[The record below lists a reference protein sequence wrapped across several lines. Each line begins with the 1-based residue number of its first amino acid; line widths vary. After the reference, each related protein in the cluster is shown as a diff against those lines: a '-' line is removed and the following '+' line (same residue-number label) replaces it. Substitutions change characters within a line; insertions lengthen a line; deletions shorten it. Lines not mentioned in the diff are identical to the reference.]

1 MQKKLK
7 LIAYWMYLCAT
18 ISIIGLYWSS
28 GAFEIV
34 ISFALAAL
42 YYQAGTGILKVKDR
56 DRIIAIVLLIISAL
70 GYLSIIISA
79 TTNSAQDQAEL
90 IAFIATSLLII
101 SIICAYYL
109 LTKGVVNF
117 FKGDVNA

>member
-79 TTNSAQDQAEL
+79 TTNSAQNQAEL

-101 SIICAYYL
+101 SITCAYYL
-109 LTKGVVNF
+109 LTKGVVDF